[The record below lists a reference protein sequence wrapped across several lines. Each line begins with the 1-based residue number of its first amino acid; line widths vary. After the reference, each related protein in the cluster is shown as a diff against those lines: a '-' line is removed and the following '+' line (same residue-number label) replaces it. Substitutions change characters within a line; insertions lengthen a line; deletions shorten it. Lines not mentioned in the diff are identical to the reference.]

1 MLNLI
6 GEGIAKGAKKALQ
19 ETAEDV
25 GEKAVAKTAKRT
37 AKEAA
42 LDISNKVAQK
52 YGDKA
57 DEIMAYYGSDIA
69 KKGDNSFLGRLLSG
83 QKVENPLVM
92 YHSVDSSKLRD
103 MLELA
108 DATYSDYAIPN
119 PSVQVVDPTKNVG
132 TSYGDVILLG
142 NKSIPGGINKYSGKP
157 DLYGGKYNL
166 FSRDIYSPRK
176 PNIEWSKGT
185 PTIAGTRKR
194 ATPDNISEYM
204 TKQGTKAVEGNWS
217 TPASLAAAT
226 SKRFKN
232 PLDAIKN
239 SDLLQSQGGLQR
251 AFNDWDN
258 EVSDSVQ
265 TLLDKYMVDNPDVNP
280 YDYSDYI
287 MSELKYSMAGRK
299 AWDDPYGI
307 NTTEEGRNIVKNLTS
322 KAKELPTAY
331 FEGKPSRA
339 IPLEEFGGVIL
350 PEGFSDTYV
359 GKALKDAGLEIKG
372 WYDPE
377 NYEESLQ
384 NTLVGLTKGS
394 DRLTTPY
401 LMSIKPDFDPDYET
415 RMAIDNLSNSVKRVG
430 SKDVAPV
437 DKKTLPV
444 GWDKLEKR
452 MDINYIDNE
461 IAKLAGKSDI
471 HDVTQADMKRVLD
484 ELGYGVDPDVVATEK
499 ALGTY
504 DEQQVL
510 YNTLTDAID
519 DQLSEE
525 ASMKGGEL
533 VKEFLN
539 GRNGVLRNKFAGPE
553 YFYFGPEGRAGY
565 LDAEFSDR
573 LGIGRSNTPHSDD
586 LNNYV
591 AKDAAGDFFAGGIGV
606 KPGPLRRGE
615 DEVSTIAHER
625 LHSFQS
631 TAKGYDK
638 GVQDAYS
645 QLHEELAPYKLNKKQ
660 IKDYHGKLHGRSSL
674 DYYLND
680 HEQEAR
686 MLQEYL
692 DRAGYTKVATDR
704 DKARRRFVAGRSE
717 EFDEGID
724 KAFDNFFDKLRT
736 LSKAG
741 VALPAVGLALLLG
754 ENYNNKKKENG

>member
-6 GEGIAKGAKKALQ
+6 GEGLAKGTKKALQ

-25 GEKAVAKTAKRT
+25 GEKAIAKTAKRT

-42 LDISNKVAQK
+42 IDISNKVAQK

-57 DEIMAYYGSDIA
+57 DEIMAYYGSDLA

-83 QKVENPLVM
+83 KKVENPLVM

-103 MLELA
+103 ILELA
-108 DATYSDYAIPN
+108 DATYSNYAIPN

-176 PNIEWSKGT
+176 PNIEWNKGI

-204 TKQGTKAVEGNWS
+204 TKQGIKAVEGNWS

-226 SKRFKN
+226 SKRFKS

-265 TLLDKYMVDNPDVNP
+265 TLLDKYMANNPDVNQ
-280 YDYSDYI
+280 YDYADYI
-287 MSELKYSMAGRK
+287 MSELQDAMAGK
-299 AWDDPYGI
+299 KMWDDPYGI
-307 NTTEEGRNIVKNLTS
+307 NTTEEGRNIVQNLTN

-359 GKALKDAGLEIKG
+359 DKALKDAGLEIKG

-384 NTLVGLTKGS
+384 NTLVGLTEGS
-394 DRLTTPY
+394 DRLSTPY
-401 LMSIKPDFDPDYET
+401 LMSVKPDFTPDYDT
-415 RMAIDNLSNSVKRVG
+415 RMTIDKLRDSAKRIG
-430 SKDVAPV
+430 SKDVAKV
-437 DKKTLPV
+437 NKKTLPV
-444 GWDKLEKR
+444 GWKELEKR
-452 MDINYIDNE
+452 MDIDYIDNK
-461 IAKLAGKSDI
+461 IAELAGKDKLR
-471 HDVTQADMKRVLD
+471 DVTLSDMNKILD
-484 ELGYGVDPDVVATEK
+484 DMGYGVDPELIKRDGIQAATYN
-499 ALGTY
+499 ALKDALD
-504 DEQQVL
+504 DEM
-510 YNTLTDAID
+510 AID
-519 DQLSEE
+519 LQV
-525 ASMKGGEL
+525 KGGRAAAD
-533 VKEFLN
+533 FLKARS
-539 GRNGVLRNKFAGPE
+539 GAVRGVMSSPE
-553 YFYFGPEGRAGY
+553 DFYFGNQGRAGY
-565 LDAEFSDR
+565 LDAELSDR
-573 LGIGRSNTPHSDD
+573 LGIGRSNTPLSDD
-586 LNNYV
+586 LNDYIS
-591 AKDAAGDFFAGGIGV
+591 KDVAGDYFATGIGL
-606 KPGPLRRGE
+606 KPSELLRGE
-615 DEVSTIAHER
+615 NELSTLAHER
-625 LHSFQS
+625 LHSFQH
-631 TAKGYDK
+631 TAGEYDP
-638 GVQDAYS
+638 GVKQAYDELHDA
-645 QLHEELAPYKLNKKQ
+645 LAPYKMNEDQMKAYLEGN
-660 IKDYHGKLHGRSSL
+660 GKLADADTLG
-674 DYYLND
+674 YYVND
-680 HEQEAR
+680 REQEAR
-686 MLQEYL
+686 MFQEFL
-692 DRAGYTKVATDR
+692 ERAGYTKTGKFTAPSRIT
-704 DKARRRFVAGRSE
+704 GRK

-724 KAFDNFFDKLRT
+724 TPFNQFLLKLRT

-741 VALPAVGLALLLG
+741 IALPAVGLALLLG
-754 ENYNNKKKENG
+754 ENYNNKKKEG

>member
-6 GEGIAKGAKKALQ
+6 GEGLAKGTKKALK
-19 ETAEDV
+19 ETAEEV

-226 SKRFKN
+226 SKRFKS

-239 SDLLQSQGGLQR
+239 SNLLQSQGGLQR
-251 AFNDWDN
+251 AFNDWDK

-265 TLLDKYMVDNPDVNP
+265 TLLDKYMVNNPDVNP
-280 YDYSDYI
+280 YSYSDYI
-287 MSELKYSMAGRK
+287 MSELQDAMAGK
-299 AWDDPYGI
+299 KMWDDPYGI

-359 GKALKDAGLEIKG
+359 DKALKDAGLEIKG

-401 LMSIKPDFDPDYET
+401 LMSKEPSLADMAKNTKAMPDGDI
-415 RMAIDNLSNSVKRVG
+415 RRIG
-430 SKDVAPV
+430 SADVAPI
-437 DKKTLPV
+437 DPNTLPPSLKAANEYLDEGNFV
-444 GWDKLEKR
+444 KDIEKF
-452 MDINYIDNE
+452 
-461 IAKLAGKSDI
+461 AGKP
-471 HDVTQADMKRVLD
+471 
-484 ELGYGVDPDVVATEK
+484 YP
-499 ALGTY
+499 
-504 DEQQVL
+504 
-510 YNTLTDAID
+510 TLTDD
-519 DQLSEE
+519 DFLEYSISLKNPKDKDFYRELIGDMVNDGSTTYRKFAASAARDARLNKLRQGDYKDMDVDAFIRYLANHRSQLSDNV
-525 ASMKGGEL
+525 SKSIDKEL
-533 VKEFLN
+533 
-539 GRNGVLRNKFAGPE
+539 
-553 YFYFGPEGRAGY
+553 
-565 LDAEFSDR
+565 SDR
-573 LGIGRSNTPHSDD
+573 LGIGRSNTFMRDNQVPFDASGV
-586 LNNYV
+586 YV
-591 AKDAAGDFFAGGIGV
+591 PAETALSIKTDVPEEEA
-606 KPGPLRRGE
+606 
-615 DEVSTIAHER
+615 VSTLAHER
-625 LHSFQS
+625 MHSFQNES
-631 TAKGYDK
+631 KIKRYDK
-638 GVQDAYS
+638 RVTDAYN
-645 QLHEELAPYKLNKKQ
+645 ELSKELDKHLRSRDEIAKTYKTD
-660 IKDYHGKLHGRSSL
+660 IDYWVDK
-674 DYYLND
+674 N
-680 HEQEAR
+680 EQQSR
-686 MLQEYL
+686 MLQSYL
-692 DRAGYTKVATDR
+692 ENAGFTKT
-704 DKARRRFVAGRSE
+704 GRKPE
-717 EFDEGID
+717 WGNEI
-724 KAFDNFFDKLRT
+724 KPAFDKFYDKIRA

-741 VALPAVGLALLLG
+741 VALPAIGLALLLG
-754 ENYNNKKKENG
+754 ENYNNKKKEG